1 MEATGFSRKYTW
13 QPFQYIRRIP
23 EGKIKKMKKDSLIT
37 QTYVN
42 TFIQKRKKDI
52 HKGNCGRVL
61 IFAGSKGMAGAAVL
75 CARAALRA
83 GAGLVRISVS
93 EELFPILQIGVPEAT
108 CIARERL
115 FEDLMQYS
123 AIAIGPGLGDDAQN
137 SILIKELLEKTDK
150 PVVLDADGLNLMQN
164 NLVWMK
170 NARAKLIITP
180 HPGEAARLLD
190 CSTTDI
196 NRDRLESAREL
207 ATITGAITVLK
218 GAGSVVAT
226 PEGKTY
232 INTTGNPGMATGGS
246 GDVLTGVIAALAG
259 QGLDPEAATAAGVFL
274 HGMAGDLASEEK
286 GEYGL
291 IASDI
296 ANMVA
301 LAIKKTLDAQETL
314 EK

>member
-1 MEATGFSRKYTW
+1 
-13 QPFQYIRRIP
+13 
-23 EGKIKKMKKDSLIT
+23 MKNDSLIT
-37 QTYVN
+37 EAYVN
-42 TFIQKRKKDI
+42 TFIKKRDRDL
-52 HKGNCGRVL
+52 HKGNCGKVL
-61 IFAGSKGMAGAAVL
+61 ILAGSKGMAGAAVL

-83 GAGLVRISVS
+83 GAGLVRVSVP

-108 CIARERL
+108 CITRERL

-123 AIAIGPGLGDDAQN
+123 AIAIGPGLGDDLQN
-137 SILIKELLEKTDK
+137 GNLIKKILYTTDK
-150 PVVLDADGLNLMQN
+150 PVVIDADGLNL
-164 NLVWMK
+164 LRDDLSAMK

-190 CSTTDI
+190 RKTAEI
-196 NRDRLESAREL
+196 NQDRLGSAKGL
-207 ATITGAITVLK
+207 AAITGAVTVLK

-259 QGLDPEAATAAGVFL
+259 QGLDPEAATVAGVFL
-274 HGMAGDLASEEK
+274 HGRAGDLASDRM

-291 IASDI
+291 IARDI
-296 ANMVA
+296 ADMVA
-301 LAIKKTLDAQETL
+301 LAIKSILVSQEPM

>member
-1 MEATGFSRKYTW
+1 MKN
-13 QPFQYIRRIP
+13 
-23 EGKIKKMKKDSLIT
+23 EGLIT
-37 QTYVN
+37 QSYVN
-42 TFIQKRKKDI
+42 TFIKKRERDI
-52 HKGNCGRVL
+52 HNGKCGKVL
-61 IFAGSKGMAGAAVL
+61 IFAGSKGMTGAAVL
-75 CARAALRA
+75 CARAALRT
-83 GAGLVRISVS
+83 GAGLVRVSVP

-108 CIARERL
+108 CITRERL

-123 AIAIGPGLGDDAQN
+123 AIAIGPGLGDETRN
-137 SILIKELLEKTDK
+137 GNLIKKIIYTTDK
-150 PVVLDADGLNLMQN
+150 PVVIDADGLNLLRDDLEAMR
-164 NLVWMK
+164 

-190 CSTTDI
+190 RKTAEI
-196 NRDRLESAREL
+196 NRDRLASAKGL
-207 ATITGAITVLK
+207 AAVTGAVTVLK

-259 QGLDPEAATAAGVFL
+259 QGLDPEAAAAAGVFL
-274 HGMAGDLASEEK
+274 HGLAGDLASDRM

-301 LAIKKTLDAQETL
+301 LAIKSIL
-314 EK
+314 ESREPMEK